1 MNDGDLEAEVPALLE
16 GVRVDR
22 VVAFLAGVSRSKAA
36 ELVAGG
42 KVRLDGLEVSSGS
55 TPVVCGSLLS
65 IATAHSAVAGLRAD
79 PDVPF
84 TVVYHDDDLIVVDK
98 PAGVVVH
105 PGAGRTEGTLVSG
118 LAARFPDLLDRVGIG
133 DPGRP
138 GIVHRLDRG
147 TSGLLVVA
155 RTEAAFVSLVAQ
167 FSSRTVERRYVAL
180 VAGHVPEEHGVVD
193 APIGRS
199 SRTPTLMTVSAD
211 GRPAVTR
218 YTVLHRYSELSGVDT
233 PVDATLLSVHLDT
246 GRTHQIRV
254 HMAAIGHPVVG
265 DGRYGPRARRQGGR
279 RALPIALGPEV
290 LEPGRLFL
298 HAGELGFEHPTT
310 GDGVRWSSALPAD
323 LARLIAQHGV
333 PE

>member
-1 MNDGDLEAEVPALLE
+1 MTDGDLEVEVPALLD
-16 GVRVDR
+16 GMRVDR
-22 VVAFLAGVSRSKAA
+22 VVAFLGGVSRSKAS

-42 KVRLDGLEVSSGS
+42 KVLVDGVETTSGS
-55 TPVVCGSLLS
+55 TPVTRGSLLR
-65 IATAHSAVAGLRAD
+65 IATAHRAVAGLRAD

-84 TVVYHDDDLIVVDK
+84 EVVHYDESLVVVDK

-118 LAARFPDLLDRVGIG
+118 LAARFPDLLDRDGIG
-133 DPGRP
+133 DPSRP

-155 RTEAAFVSLVAQ
+155 RTAEAFASLVGQ
-167 FSSRTVERRYVAL
+167 FSSRTVERRYLAL

-218 YTVLHRYSELSGVDT
+218 YTVLHRYSELNGVPT

-265 DGRYGPRARRQGGR
+265 DGRYRAGARPRPGGR
-279 RALPIALGPEV
+279 RAPFVAPGPEV

-298 HAGELGFEHPTT
+298 HAAELGFEHPET
-310 GDGVRWSSALPAD
+310 GDRVRWSSTLPAD
-323 LARLIAQHGV
+323 LDGLIN
-333 PE
+333 